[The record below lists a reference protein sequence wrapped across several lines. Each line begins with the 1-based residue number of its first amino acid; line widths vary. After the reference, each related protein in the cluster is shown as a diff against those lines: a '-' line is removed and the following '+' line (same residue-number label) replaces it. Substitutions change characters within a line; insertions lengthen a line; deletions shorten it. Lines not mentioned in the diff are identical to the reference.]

1 MTGSSPTPPRP
12 KLTRQTK
19 RRRAG
24 QPMMPWNLIA
34 ALFGIYLGI
43 GLLLSLPAPPYWVW
57 IPAILGTLLLIFGL
71 NRPASASAK
80 RFDPVG
86 ILTYIGG
93 LLLVIALAVGA
104 NYIGGES
111 LDGVSFGVAVFGLIG
126 FTLLAV
132 LLTAAAALVS
142 ALTGE
147 RLMQSMDY
155 GRRLSIIVSTCIF
168 GLGLGAL
175 IGFSTLV
182 LATTA

>member
-1 MTGSSPTPPRP
+1 
-12 KLTRQTK
+12 
-19 RRRAG
+19 
-24 QPMMPWNLIA
+24 MPWPLIGL
-34 ALFGIYLGI
+34 LFVIYLGM
-43 GLLLSLPAPPYWVW
+43 GLLLSLPSPPYWVW
-57 IPAILGTLLLIFGL
+57 IPASLGSLFLIVGL
-71 NRPASASAK
+71 NRPASAAAK

-86 ILTYIGG
+86 ILTYLGG

-111 LDGVSFGVAVFGLIG
+111 LDGVSFSVAVVGLVG

-132 LLTAAAALVS
+132 LLTAAAAIIG
-142 ALTGE
+142 ALIGD

-155 GRRLSIIVSTCIF
+155 GRRLSIIVSICIF

-182 LATTA
+182 VSAT